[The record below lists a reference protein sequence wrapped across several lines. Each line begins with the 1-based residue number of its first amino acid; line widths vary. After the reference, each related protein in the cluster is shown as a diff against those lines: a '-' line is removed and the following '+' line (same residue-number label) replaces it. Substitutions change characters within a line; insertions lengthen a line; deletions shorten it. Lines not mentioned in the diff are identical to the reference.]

1 MGTEVND
8 RTSMWLHISRLLKS
22 FLGGT
27 PASPQPSSDLVTEW
41 ARLLGDRV
49 SIGHGTRVTPAH
61 LVVHNP
67 PRCALCIGTESNIE
81 ATIVF
86 EKDAVEVRIG
96 SRTHLGGGTLLDA
109 ACSIEIGDDVLI
121 AFEVLIMD
129 HDSHSLSF
137 EKRRHDARDWMRGS
151 KDWTHVERR
160 PIRIDNK
167 VWLGARSIVLKG
179 VTIGEGAVIGA
190 GSVVTR
196 DVPPWT
202 LVCGNPAKIVRS
214 LTEAERAGT

>member
-1 MGTEVND
+1 MWPHLSGLVKSLWD
-8 RTSMWLHISRLLKS
+8 RDAT
-22 FLGGT
+22 
-27 PASPQPSSDLVTEW
+27 SPQPSSNLSAEW
-41 ARLLGDRV
+41 TQLLGERV
-49 SIGHGTRVTPAH
+49 SIGPGSQIISAH
-61 LVVHNP
+61 LVVRNP
-67 PRCALCIGTESNIE
+67 LRCTLNIGTESNIE
-81 ATIVF
+81 ATIVL
-86 EKDAVEVRIG
+86 EKDGVEVRIG
-96 SRTHLGGGTLLDA
+96 SRTHVGGGTLLDA
-109 ACSIEIGDDVLI
+109 ACGIEIGDDVLI
-121 AFEVLIMD
+121 AFEVLLMD
-129 HDSHSLSF
+129 HDSHSVHF
-137 EKRRHDARDWMRGS
+137 ESRQYDARNWMRGS